1 MRGAMPLPS
10 PASCAV
16 RGAARPCLRRAVCPF
31 ASALQTSPYREPRG
45 CPPDARP
52 APPAAAVG
60 LAGAAV
66 LVVCCASALGRGA
79 GGSSAL
85 LQQLW
90 GGGLWA
96 SLDNSV
102 PLKAAA
108 REVDIGG
115 SVVRT
120 HLARRARPVPGQID
134 GGQFLSDTVRQDP
147 HHLGI
152 YGGMYWGQ
160 DTAPKPEAR
169 ARGLVRQGD
178 KWLRAPARGQRGAG
192 GKASDAQVGG
202 IIKAL
207 EQQKSPPPPEWW
219 VRKREEWLQ
228 KQHVAAAK
236 KALTKH
242 LIRINPDFTGTPMD
256 AKRDALYARGPAL
269 SGLRSIPSHKEQRGA
284 HGRHATPKRRSARA
298 AAPAHAHASPDIVIL
313 PGKHLV
319 HPHR

>member
-31 ASALQTSPYREPRG
+31 ASALQTSPYREARG
-45 CPPDARP
+45 CPRH
-52 APPAAAVG
+52 AA
-60 LAGAAV
+60 
-66 LVVCCASALGRGA
+66 
-79 GGSSAL
+79 
-85 LQQLW
+85 Q
-90 GGGLWA
+90 
-96 SLDNSV
+96 
-102 PLKAAA
+102 
-108 REVDIGG
+108 
-115 SVVRT
+115 
-120 HLARRARPVPGQID
+120 
-134 GGQFLSDTVRQDP
+134 
-147 HHLGI
+147 
-152 YGGMYWGQ
+152 
-160 DTAPKPEAR
+160 AR
-169 ARGLVRQGD
+169 ARAPGLVRQGD

-228 KQHVAAAK
+228 KQRVAAAK

-284 HGRHATPKRRSARA
+284 HGRHAAPKRRSARA

>member
-1 MRGAMPLPS
+1 M
-10 PASCAV
+10 
-16 RGAARPCLRRAVCPF
+16 
-31 ASALQTSPYREPRG
+31 
-45 CPPDARP
+45 
-52 APPAAAVG
+52 
-60 LAGAAV
+60 

-228 KQHVAAAK
+228 KQRVAAAK

-284 HGRHATPKRRSARA
+284 HGRHAAPKRPPPGVCRERERVPRMGWWVGVGVAPRPGAAPPPLAPSARFPTRA
-298 AAPAHAHASPDIVIL
+298 LHGCPAPLSSSKAVTWRPSWQARWWGSL
-313 PGKHLV
+313 W
-319 HPHR
+319 